1 MPNAQGDISLLTDP
15 VAEPLL
21 RSRIP
26 ARLAYSW
33 KDGTPRVVP
42 IWFHWNGKTF
52 VMGSDPNSPKVDAL
66 RTNPDV
72 ALTIDTDEF
81 PHKVLMVRGKVSV
94 ELVDGIAKEYAA
106 CAERYFGQEQGAA
119 WVEQMGQLM
128 SQMARIEITPNWVGI
143 LDFQGRFPSAI
154 AKRMERA

>member
-66 RTNPDV
+66 RANPDV
-72 ALTIDTDEF
+72 ALTIDTDDF

-106 CAERYFGQEQGAA
+106 SANRYFGEEQGTA